1 MTSLEPRRGG
11 AGRRQP
17 SPKAIAAGIAIA
29 AVLAVAVWLV
39 PGRFARATYDVVID
53 NAMVIDGTGASPF
66 RGGVGIERG
75 RIAAV
80 WRGRGWTARARARR
94 INARGLTLAP
104 GFIDTHSHADL
115 SVGDGGGP
123 IRADNF
129 VSQGVTTVIVGNC
142 GRSHEDIARL
152 RGIVERRGTNVN
164 IATLVGMNTIRRRIL
179 GESAAP
185 PNREQLLQMTAAA
198 RHAMAAGAIGI
209 STGFE
214 YVPGRFATSQEVV
227 ALLRVASRYGGVHTS
242 HVRNEGHSVLP
253 AVSDAIRMSSAA
265 RVPLLLSHVKITGRA
280 NCGKFAELERL
291 IGTAPRPVYLD
302 QYPYAASSTDLDIY
316 LPDWFLG
323 ESARGRQAILRND
336 RHRLKAAIAAHVRK
350 DGFRD
355 LSFARVASFMP
366 EPEWNGRTMRQIALR
381 RNGSSSL
388 DAQLEAML
396 YLVERGGAQM
406 IYHNICPDVVE
417 RIQREMHPMIG
428 TDSAIR
434 SDGGRGLPHPRG
446 WGAFPKFLGYAVR
459 ERRVASLSEAVR
471 RMTDVPARFFGIRNR
486 GRIAPGYVADLVIF
500 DARTVAGP
508 ASYLRPLLRPTG
520 IPYVLVAG
528 EFVVDQ
534 RSAITSS
541 RTDVTDAAPGR
552 FIARNPALR
561 REGDGLVAS
570 TLVNDPP
577 APLAVRTRKLASRP
591 RP

>member
-1 MTSLEPRRGG
+1 MIRIKPRRAG
-11 AGRRQP
+11 AARRP
-17 SPKAIAAGIAIA
+17 PWWKVIA
-29 AVLAVAVWLV
+29 AVVAVSVVALAIWLI
-39 PGRFARATYDVVID
+39 PGRFAGATYEIVID
-53 NAMVIDGTGASPF
+53 NAVVIDGTGAPPF
-66 RGGVGIERG
+66 RGGVGIDRG

-80 WRGRGWTARARARR
+80 WRGREWTARARARR
-94 INARGLTLAP
+94 INARGLTLTP

-129 VSQGVTTVIVGNC
+129 VSQGVTTLIVGNC
-142 GRSHEDIARL
+142 GRSHEDIALL
-152 RGIVERRGTNVN
+152 RRTVERRGTNVN
-164 IATLVGMNTIRRRIL
+164 IATLVGMNTIRRGVL

-185 PNREQLLQMTAAA
+185 PTREQLLHMTAAV
-198 RHAMAAGAIGI
+198 RRAMAAGAVGI

-214 YVPGRFATSQEVV
+214 YVPGRFATSEEAV

-265 RVPLLLSHVKITGRA
+265 RVPLLLSHLKITGRA
-280 NCGKFAELERL
+280 NCGKFDELQRL
-291 IGTAPRPVYLD
+291 IRTAPRHVYLD
-302 QYPYAASSTDLDIY
+302 QYPYAASSTGLDIY

-323 ESARGRQAILRND
+323 ESARGRRAILRND
-336 RHRLKAAIAAHVRK
+336 RHRLKAAIAAHLRR
-350 DGFRD
+350 DGFTD

-366 EPEWNGRTMRQIALR
+366 EPEWNGRTIRQIASR
-381 RNGSSSL
+381 RNGDSSL
-388 DAQLEAML
+388 DAQLETML

-417 RIQREMHPMIG
+417 RIQREMRPMIG
-428 TDSAIR
+428 TDSVIR

-446 WGAFPKFLGYAVR
+446 WGAFPKFLGYSVR
-459 ERRVASLSEAVR
+459 ERRVVSLAEAVR
-471 RMTDVPARFFGIRNR
+471 QMTDVPARFFGIRNR
-486 GRIAPGYVADLVIF
+486 GRIAPGYVADLVMF

-541 RTDVTDAAPGR
+541 RTDVTDAAPGY
-552 FIARNPALR
+552 FITRNSALR
-561 REGDGLVAS
+561 RHGDGLVVS
-570 TLVNDPP
+570 TLVNDPRP
-577 APLAVRTRKLASRP
+577 PSARTRKLAGDARP
-591 RP
+591 